1 MKHSGTITQTALA
14 GQARPGAALFEETAF
29 HAPVA
34 QADPAQTDP
43 LTRTIH
49 LAASALLAGQ
59 AEQGFWHFDLEADA
73 TIPAEYILLQ
83 HFMGTVDKAREK
95 RLAEYICSRQSGD
108 GSWPLYEAGPGNI
121 SATVKS
127 YYALKIAGLESASPI
142 MQGARKWVLAHGG
155 AESAN
160 VFTRIQ
166 LALFGQIPWRTVPAM
181 PAEILCLPRWF
192 FFSLDKVSYWSR
204 CVIVP
209 LLILFA
215 KRPVYQPGHDVKEL
229 FLSPPQQL
237 GHIDRFARG
246 KWMKNAFIL
255 IDRIVKIVEPRIP
268 RKLRERS
275 LHRAEAWMRKHM
287 AGAGGIGA
295 IYPAMANAVMA
306 LKVLGYDSK
315 DPDMARGV
323 QAIEDL
329 VLDEGDESYV
339 QPCLSPVWDSC
350 LSLSALSECG
360 IDAEHEAVKK
370 SIHWLF
376 EKQVFVTGDW
386 AANAPALEGG
396 GWAFQFENDFYP
408 DVDDT
413 SMVVMALLRAGAHKD
428 PQHREALGRAV
439 NWVLGMQ
446 NSDGGWGAFDIDNDY
461 AYLNNI
467 PFADHGALL
476 DPSTEDLAGRCI
488 EMLAMLG
495 YERSFAPLARAL
507 NYLKSRQTESGAWYG
522 RWGVNY
528 IYGTWAVLVGLGAL
542 GEDPRQPY
550 IRKAIAWLKRIQNQD
565 GGWGE
570 GCDSYDDPA
579 LCGHGDSTASQTA
592 WALLGLMAVGE
603 VHSEAVERGIHYLVR
618 NFEATSGWKE
628 AAYTGTG
635 FPRVFYLR
643 YHGYSH
649 YFPLW
654 ALGVYRRTKQGLPSR
669 LEQVRDGGP
678 IDLGAMSALSG
689 QH

>member
-1 MKHSGTITQTALA
+1 MNNTDGTAEIGLA
-14 GQARPGAALFEETAF
+14 ERQAPASALFEKTAF

-34 QADPAQTDP
+34 QADP
-43 LTRTIH
+43 LTRTIN
-49 LAASALLAGQ
+49 LSAAALLERQ
-59 AEQGFWHFDLEADA
+59 AEAGFWRFDLEADT

-83 HFMGTVDKAREK
+83 HFMGSVDKGRQQ
-95 RLAEYICSRQSGD
+95 RLADYICSRQRAD

-127 YYALKIAGLESASPI
+127 YYALKMTGLEPGSTV
-142 MQGARKWVLAHGG
+142 MQKARQWILTHGG
-155 AESAN
+155 AENAN

-181 PAEILCLPRWF
+181 PTEIVFLPHWF
-192 FFSLDKVSYWSR
+192 FFNLNKVSYWSR
-204 CVIVP
+204 CVLVP

-215 KRPVYQPGHDVKEL
+215 RRPVYKPSHDVREL
-229 FLSPPQQL
+229 FLRPPEQL
-237 GHIDRFARG
+237 QHIDQFVKGNWA
-246 KWMKNAFIL
+246 KNAFITL
-255 IDRIVKIVEPRIP
+255 DRILKMLEPLIP
-268 RKLRERS
+268 HKLRALS
-275 LHRAEAWMRKHM
+275 LQKAEVWMREHM

-306 LKVLGYDSK
+306 LKVCGCDAGDADLQ
-315 DPDMARGV
+315 RGL

-329 VLDEGDESYV
+329 VLDEGDASYV
-339 QPCLSPVWDSC
+339 QPCISPVWDTC

-360 IDAEHEAVKK
+360 IDEGHEAVKK
-370 SIHWLF
+370 SISWLL
-376 EKQVFVTGDW
+376 EKQVFVKGDW
-386 AANAPALEGG
+386 SHNAPQLESG

-413 SMVVMALLRAGAHKD
+413 SMVLMAMLRAGAHKD
-428 PQHREALGRAV
+428 PDKHKPLAQAV

-446 NSDGGWGAFDIDNDY
+446 NSDGGWAAFDINNNHE
-461 AYLNNI
+461 YLNNI

-495 YERSFAPLARAL
+495 YDRSFPPIARAL
-507 NYLKSRQTESGAWYG
+507 AYLKASQTECGAWYG

-528 IYGTWAVLVGLGAL
+528 LYGTWAVLVGLGAL
-542 GEDPRQPY
+542 GEDPGQPY
-550 IRKAIAWLKRIQNQD
+550 IRKAITWLKNVQNSD

-570 GCDSYDDPA
+570 SCDSYDDPA
-579 LCGHGDSTASQTA
+579 LIGNGESTPSQTA
-592 WALLGLMAVGE
+592 WALLGLMAVGAA
-603 VHSEAVERGIHYLVR
+603 HSEAVERGIHYLLR
-618 NFEATSGWKE
+618 HCEGQGGWKE
-628 AAYTGTG
+628 TPYTGTG

-654 ALGVYRRTKQGLPSR
+654 ALGVYRRVRQNLPTKAETVRNDGPVNLGPLP
-669 LEQVRDGGP
+669 V
-678 IDLGAMSALSG
+678 LGRG
-689 QH
+689 DDNFRR